1 MRFKRREKKK
11 KIKRRRS
18 GSLRKIDFF
27 MLGFGS
33 MIGVGWSVS
42 SNGWLSQAGGPIPAF
57 IGFLI
62 GTLMLVPIGLC
73 YGELMSI
80 LPVSGGV
87 MSFTYAAF
95 GSFVSFLSSWFVA
108 LAYLIILPWEAIYI
122 NEILS
127 SIIPAI
133 KSGPILYYF
142 AGKAIFLNSVL
153 LGGFFALILLLI
165 NIKGSKSA
173 AKLQSILSWTI
184 ILIGVIVIILSFA
197 KGNINNLKPIY
208 SKVEG
213 ESHSSMISGIVSM
226 IVLVPFFMSGFDTIA
241 QSAGDARKDL
251 AFKDVAKMIILS
263 ILGAGLFYAIIIIST
278 SSVEPW
284 TDYSLRDAPAIG
296 LLLSSVYSSTFGLI
310 IRYLVMIGTL
320 AGLFTTWN
328 GMFMASARLIQSMG
342 KAGLL
347 PKVFA
352 KEHKKYKTPIVAAIF
367 CFFAATLG
375 PFVGIKFINPLT
387 KMGSVSFVLGW
398 LFTCISAIRMRK
410 VASCLIRGF
419 RIPGGN
425 PTLISAALISFFI
438 MILAFI
444 PSSPAFMGYI
454 GMALF
459 FAWLIIGLAFYYL
472 TNYGNKGMPEEE
484 RSMVILGVKSNDF
497 CDNYE
502 YIMID
507 EKRK

>member
-1 MRFKRREKKK
+1 MRFKRIEKRK
-11 KIKRRRS
+11 KIQRTKS
-18 GSLRKIDFF
+18 GNLRKIDFF

-33 MIGVGWSVS
+33 MIGVGWAVS

-62 GTLMLVPIGLC
+62 GTLLLVPIGLS

-95 GSFVSFLSSWFVA
+95 GSFMSFLSSWFVA

-122 NEILS
+122 NEILA

-133 KSGPILYYF
+133 KSGPILYHF

-184 ILIGVIVIILSFA
+184 ISIGLFVIVLSFIKGDFNNLRPVYSNIGDENHNSFISGVI
-197 KGNINNLKPIY
+197 
-208 SKVEG
+208 
-213 ESHSSMISGIVSM
+213 SM

-241 QSAGDARKDL
+241 QSVGDARKDL
-251 AFKDVAKMIILS
+251 AFKDIAKMIVFS
-263 ILGAGLFYAIIIIST
+263 ILGAGMFYAIIIIST

-284 TDYSLRDAPAIG
+284 TAYSLREAPAIG
-296 LLLSSVYSSTFGLI
+296 SLLSSVYSSTFGVL

-347 PKVFA
+347 PRVFA
-352 KEHKKYKTPIVAAIF
+352 REHKKFKTPIIAYIF
-367 CFFAATLG
+367 CFVAAAFG

-387 KMGSVSFVLGW
+387 KIGSVSFVLGW
-398 LFTCISAIRMRK
+398 LFTCLSAIKLRK
-410 VASCLIRGF
+410 NAKCLIRGF
-419 RIPGGN
+419 RIPGGSY
-425 PTLISAALISFFI
+425 TLIFAALIAFSI
-438 MILAFI
+438 MILTFI
-444 PSSPAFMGYI
+444 PSSPAFMGYVGI
-454 GMALF
+454 VLF
-459 FAWLIIGLAFYYL
+459 FVWLIMGILFYYF
-472 TNYGNKGMPEEE
+472 TNYGDRGMAEED
-484 RSMVILGVKSNDF
+484 RSMVILGTKSNDF
-497 CDNYE
+497 CENYE
-502 YIMID
+502 YILID
-507 EKRK
+507 RES